1 MVTQHIKKIKFLIYL
16 IPISLIFGCGGGG
29 GGGSSTP
36 EPTANT
42 APTISTSVTSYGVI
56 ENSTAVTTI
65 SATDAQGDSLS
76 YSLTG
81 SDASSFSI
89 SGSGTITFSSAPDYE
104 VAGDTNSDNVYEVSV
119 VVSDGRLSAS
129 LGLVITVNN
138 DTSDDVAQGP
148 LLLETKV
155 IDGYISG
162 ANVFIDFNWNL
173 SQDEG
178 EPSATEDSIN
188 QVYNFEETDFASI
201 NNFTV
206 DCAKLRPRIAEIPAG
221 AVDAD
226 QGVVDSPFNL
236 YFFPWYGDSA
246 SNRANV
252 TPLTSLFTNYLESE
266 LNTGLNA
273 SISVAEGCGEA
284 ANTIG
289 QNIEGVV
296 AQVMTSLAAFGIDPN
311 KFYDDYIASND
322 EQLQSFGETVASY
335 LKLTYGV
342 SLLLEQEYG
351 VNMRTSIDRL
361 LIENLLSSNIPE
373 VFEFALFSETPETEI
388 GDGWTESTLYAVYD
402 IYGNAAGELLTSN
415 DGSGVVYEATLENL
429 LQNTDFVARERKF
442 YQSLEAPLF
451 EEVKVLLESGN
462 SRGNEYQFIDM
473 GSFEI
478 DDCLTRYLEYETNPY
493 LDGAPSVEMHSCLG
507 GKEGQPYGNLLITNM
522 NNPVIE
528 DLDFI
533 FSNRSAQDI
542 LGIYNKIK
550 GLAQTV
556 DTMELNRSLLLD
568 GDIQTLIL
576 DGYIYEEKNNNG
588 SFEQK
593 CTNTTTNTIFTGSEA
608 YEACLNLADPIP
620 SSTSIT
626 VDVGVAANQSGSGNV
641 YVIDGEQRKSIT
653 LIHGNTYTFNH
664 SSSHPLKFSTT
675 DDGTH
680 AGGTEY
686 TDGVDTSSSGVTVIT
701 VTADMPSTLY
711 YYCEIHSG
719 MGGTATISA
728 S

>member
-1 MVTQHIKKIKFLIYL
+1 MVTQHIKKIKFFIYL

-29 GGGSSTP
+29 GGGSSAP

-226 QGVVDSPFNL
+226 QGVVDSPFKL
-236 YFFPWYGDSA
+236 YFFPWYADSSA
-246 SNRANV
+246 TSANV
-252 TPLTSLFTNYLESE
+252 TPLTSLFTSYVANE
-266 LNTGLNA
+266 LDNGLKAN
-273 SISVAEGCGEA
+273 ISVADGCAEA

-289 QNIEGVV
+289 QNIEGLVG
-296 AQVMTSLAAFGIDPN
+296 QVMTSLAAFGIDPN
-311 KFYDDYIASND
+311 KFYDDFIASND
-322 EQLQSFGETVASY
+322 EELQSFGETVASY

-351 VNMRTSIDRL
+351 VNMRTSIDQM
-361 LIENLLSSNIPE
+361 LIENLLRGDIPD
-373 VFEFALFSETPETEI
+373 VFEFALFSETPETEL
-388 GDGWTESTLYAVYD
+388 GDGWTESTLYAVYE
-402 IYGNAAGELLTSN
+402 IYGNAAGELLTAS
-415 DGSGVVYEATLENL
+415 DGSGTVYEATLENL
-429 LQNTDFVARERKF
+429 RQYTDFVARERQF
-442 YQSLEAPLF
+442 YQSLQQPLF
-451 EEVKVLLESGN
+451 DSVDVLLESGN
-462 SRGNEYQFIDM
+462 SRGTAYRFIDM
-473 GSFEI
+473 GTFEQG
-478 DDCLTRYLEYETNPY
+478 DCLARYREADNPNDD
-493 LDGAPSVEMHSCLG
+493 LPKKVEMTSCQG
-507 GKEGQPYGNLLITNM
+507 GENGLPYVRIEITDM
-522 NNPVIE
+522 ENPE
-528 DLDFI
+528 LADLDAI
-533 FSNRSAQDI
+533 FRDRVTQDI
-542 LGIYNKIK
+542 RDVYNKID
-550 GLAQTV
+550 GLAETV
-556 DTMELNRSLLLD
+556 DTLESNRSLLSN
-568 GDIQTLIL
+568 GDYQELFL
-576 DGYIYEEKNNNG
+576 DGYTYRETNNNG
-588 SFEQK
+588 TFELS
-593 CTNTTTNTIFTGSEA
+593 CTNTTNSNTFTGTQA
-608 YEACLNLADPIP
+608 YNACLNLTDPSP
-620 SSTSIT
+620 TSTSIT
-626 VDVGVAANQSGSGNV
+626 IDVSVAANQSGSGNV

-686 TDGVDTSSSGVTVIT
+686 TDGVDTSDSGVTVIT